1 MHVVLNNIGCYFY
14 RYYPNLFN
22 KKRRKKFWAAL
33 DYTNRSLKL

>member
-14 RYYPNLFN
+14 KYFYLTFN
-22 KKRRKKFWAAL
+22 KLRRKKFWAAL